1 MSLVVVCVVHCVV
14 CLGFFDRHVSFMR
27 ICDCH
32 MFHLLPHF
40 FFAYFSKVHV
50 SHIFSAQIGI
60 FDGNFD
66 IVSVSIT
73 YLY

>member
-1 MSLVVVCVVHCVV
+1 
-14 CLGFFDRHVSFMR
+14 
-27 ICDCH
+27 
-32 MFHLLPHF
+32 MFHLLPH